1 MEPLVISLGGSV
13 LVNDEPDTGFLREFQ
28 RLILRQATKRKVFIC
43 VGGGSTARRYQKAL
57 EGFGSG
63 PDARDWIGIH
73 ATRLNAHL
81 LRLSFGKDADQK
93 LVEHPKYPHA
103 TRKKIV
109 IAAGW
114 KPGWSTDYDA
124 VLLAQAVGSSTVVNL
139 TNVDCVYDKD
149 PRRYKDA
156 KPLSQLSWANYKKII
171 GGRWAPGLHTP
182 FDPIAAREA
191 EKAKIRVV
199 IMDGNDQ
206 KNFGNF
212 LEGRKFN
219 GTVLG

>member
-81 LRLSFGKDADQK
+81 LRLSFGKDADRK
-93 LVEHPKYPHA
+93 LVEHPKHPHA
-103 TRKKIV
+103 TRKRII

-124 VLLAQAVGSSTVVNL
+124 VLLAQAVDSSTVVNL

-156 KPLSQLSWANYKKII
+156 KPLSQLSWANYKRII

-206 KNFGNF
+206 KNFGRF
-212 LEGRKFN
+212 LEGKEFK